1 MIENKDTDLF
11 CVDCDKITKQKYKGI
26 LSDGSYL
33 YICKECGCENTVE
46 KENGGRYMYWVDRF
60 AGQIVKEK
68 DKFAPPERYYEY
80 RKGKNGI
87 IKETY
92 IVSYNPMKL
101 IDFSYA
107 VGDDRNLVSIQ
118 RDNLFKENN
127 ISINPVL
134 FAYTVPPEWYEQEIA
149 KVE

>member
-1 MIENKDTDLF
+1 MYY
-11 CVDCDKITKQKYKGI
+11 VDIFVG
-26 LSDGSYL
+26 
-33 YICKECGCENTVE
+33 EV
-46 KENGGRYMYWVDRF
+46 
-60 AGQIVKEK
+60 VKEK
-68 DKFAPPERYYEY
+68 DKFAAPERYYEY
-80 RKGKNGI
+80 RKGIDGI

-107 VGDDRNLVSIQ
+107 VRDDRNLVTAK
-118 RDNLFKENN
+118 RDALFKENN

-134 FAYTVPPEWYEQEIA
+134 YAYTVPPEWYEQEIA